1 MALIDALMAGQQ
13 FVSGMQQQQQA
24 AREYRDRMAM
34 LVREEERA
42 MRQEQRQMMSDI
54 SAQELQDFEIERART
69 ADKRAEEQFRREG
82 ITSRLTQNQ
91 LRQALELGNIEIEN
105 IRTQAALDAAS
116 AEQRKELEDVQRQII
131 QFQRLATQDPSS
143 VTADMF
149 NAVEQSAYDLVQK
162 YPSFAGSISPLYTS
176 MVDAANFAMQEGRP
190 TQFTKEGAI
199 QTYKQK
205 KTTVGREAGK
215 VGSYGYMLPTGPNLR
230 AGIQSRGLTGAE
242 FVSRS
247 EFESGLR
254 ETRMDPS
261 YKQAERTMET
271 FPNFLG
277 MIGAPYAQA
286 LMGSVPNE

>member
-54 SAQELQDFEIERART
+54 SAQELQDFEIGRARA
-69 ADKRAEEQFRREG
+69 ADKRAEEQLRREG
-82 ITSRLTQNQ
+82 ITSRLTQDQ
-91 LRQALELGNIEIEN
+91 LRQAIELGNIEMEN
-105 IRTQAALDAAS
+105 IRAQAAVDAAS
-116 AEQRKELEDVQRQII
+116 AEQRKELEEVQRKII

-143 VTADMF
+143 VTAEMF
-149 NAVEQSAYDLVQK
+149 NAVEQSTYDLIQK

-176 MVDAANFAMQEGRP
+176 MVDAANFAIQEGRP
-190 TQFTKEGAI
+190 TQLTERGAT
-199 QTYKQK
+199 QVYEQGY
-205 KTTVGREAGK
+205 TTVGREAGK
-215 VGSYGYMLPTGPNLR
+215 IGSPIYSLPTGPNLR
-230 AGIQSRGLTGAE
+230 AGLFSRTAAGTEVIPSAQ
-242 FVSRS
+242 
-247 EFESGLR
+247 FESDIKNIQEQTGR
-254 ETRMDPS
+254 VE
-261 YKQAERTMET
+261 QTMET